1 MKRKRKIYV
10 SACLSLCLSDEDE
23 MSCRGG
29 KKQQKKKERKLALRS
44 KSNDEWNLD
53 DRKEYL
59 NVGTRKK

>member
-1 MKRKRKIYV
+1 
-10 SACLSLCLSDEDE
+10 